1 MITTC
6 NHASPSLDTNCFARI
21 TLSDNCILIQ
31 LSITILLHA
40 ERNRNMISFFV
51 SKTACIGF
59 SKIKINTS
67 QICPIIC
74 QKKIHISVTNHKFYY
89 EVEIKRIVLFLFF
102 FFLNTRPTSYSA
114 VKE

>member
-6 NHASPSLDTNCFARI
+6 NHVSLSLDTNCFARI

-74 QKKIHISVTNHKFYY
+74 QKKNTYLCHK
-89 EVEIKRIVLFLFF
+89 
-102 FFLNTRPTSYSA
+102 S
-114 VKE
+114 